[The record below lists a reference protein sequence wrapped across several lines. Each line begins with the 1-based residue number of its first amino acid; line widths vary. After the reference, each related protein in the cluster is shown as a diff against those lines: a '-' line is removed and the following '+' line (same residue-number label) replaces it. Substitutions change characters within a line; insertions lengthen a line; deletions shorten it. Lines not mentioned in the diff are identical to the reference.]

1 MDIEIL
7 SSSLFT
13 ENHQDNEDYF
23 PAHAWYDNNLYIHL
37 YIYLFNYLF
46 IYI

>member
-7 SSSLFT
+7 SSSSSLFT

-23 PAHAWYDNNLYIHL
+23 PAHALV
-37 YIYLFNYLF
+37 
-46 IYI
+46 

>member
-7 SSSLFT
+7 SSSSLFT

-23 PAHAWYDNNLYIHL
+23 PAHALV
-37 YIYLFNYLF
+37 
-46 IYI
+46 